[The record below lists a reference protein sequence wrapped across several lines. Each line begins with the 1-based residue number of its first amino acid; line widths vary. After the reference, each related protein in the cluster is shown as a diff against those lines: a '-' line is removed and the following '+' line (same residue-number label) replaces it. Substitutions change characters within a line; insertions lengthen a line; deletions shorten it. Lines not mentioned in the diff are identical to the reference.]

1 MKELKSYSDS
11 YFYKQYPKYQKL
23 LLDAIM
29 TDPLID
35 KATEEFKGVI
45 LYLKHQRT
53 DEALLRIL
61 NSTNTVLLDC
71 DVPLP
76 RTFKVFCAKEMK
88 GRDRG
93 KIKVFIDA
101 SACIVKDPKHGDYNV
116 NETALVSYLMNAG
129 VSMIYHKNFDILRRR
144 ANMNITITK
153 CFANCFTHIIDF
165 LVKISIQE
173 SKKIQVTYLSAMYFL
188 MGILQLD
195 NENKARDIAMKVA
208 DISKNEAILL
218 EDAIEKACRKHSDI
232 KEKDLNPYEN
242 IKIFVNSLRD
252 AMHLNPKAVS
262 LDIIV
267 ERWMMQFGPGTVF
280 GLEYFPAF
288 SAMITDAYVGGY
300 LNNQKTIEKICGKD
314 MVQYSKDVITMLGSI
329 A

>member
-45 LYLKHQRT
+45 LDLKHQRT

-88 GRDRG
+88 GKDRG

-144 ANMNITITK
+144 VNMIIGITK

-165 LVKISIQE
+165 LAKISIQE

>member
-45 LYLKHQRT
+45 LDLKHQRT

-144 ANMNITITK
+144 ANMNIGITK

-165 LVKISIQE
+165 LAKISIQE

-218 EDAIEKACRKHSDI
+218 EDSIEKACRKHSDI

>member
-45 LYLKHQRT
+45 LDLKHQRT

-144 ANMNITITK
+144 ANMNIGITK

-165 LVKISIQE
+165 LAKISIQE

-314 MVQYSKDVITMLGSI
+314 MVQYSKDVIAMLGSI

>member
-45 LYLKHQRT
+45 LDLKHQRT

-144 ANMNITITK
+144 TNMNIGITK

-165 LVKISIQE
+165 LAKISIQE

>member
-45 LYLKHQRT
+45 LDLKHQRT

-144 ANMNITITK
+144 ANMNIGITK
-153 CFANCFTHIIDF
+153 CFSNCFTHIIDF
-165 LVKISIQE
+165 LAKISIQE

>member
-45 LYLKHQRT
+45 LDLKHQRT

-129 VSMIYHKNFDILRRR
+129 VSMIYHKHFDILRRR
-144 ANMNITITK
+144 ANMNIGITK

-165 LVKISIQE
+165 LAKISIQE

>member
-45 LYLKHQRT
+45 LDLKHQRT

-129 VSMIYHKNFDILRRR
+129 VSMIYHKNCDILRRR
-144 ANMNITITK
+144 ANMNIGITK

-165 LVKISIQE
+165 LAKISIQE

>member
-35 KATEEFKGVI
+35 KASEEFKGVI
-45 LYLKHQRT
+45 LDLKHQRT

-61 NSTNTVLLDC
+61 NSNNTILLDC
-71 DVPLP
+71 QVPLP

-88 GRDRG
+88 GKDRG

-144 ANMNITITK
+144 ANMNIGITK

-165 LVKISIQE
+165 LAKISIQE

-314 MVQYSKDVITMLGSI
+314 MVQYSKDVITMLGTI

>member
-45 LYLKHQRT
+45 LDLKHQRT

-88 GRDRG
+88 GKDRG

-144 ANMNITITK
+144 ANMNIGITK

-165 LVKISIQE
+165 LAKISIQE

-280 GLEYFPAF
+280 GLEYFTAF

>member
-45 LYLKHQRT
+45 LDLKHQRT

-61 NSTNTVLLDC
+61 NSANTVLLDC

-88 GRDRG
+88 GKDRG

-144 ANMNITITK
+144 ANMNIGITK

-165 LVKISIQE
+165 LAKISIQE

>member
-35 KATEEFKGVI
+35 KASEGFKGVI
-45 LYLKHQRT
+45 LDLKHQRT

-61 NSTNTVLLDC
+61 NSNNTILLDC
-71 DVPLP
+71 QVPLP

-88 GRDRG
+88 GKDRG

-101 SACIVKDPKHGDYNV
+101 STCIVKDPKHGDYNV
-116 NETALVSYLMNAG
+116 NETTLVSYLMNAG
-129 VSMIYHKNFDILRRR
+129 VTMIYHKKFDLIKRRSNLIL
-144 ANMNITITK
+144 NITR
-153 CFANCFTHIIDF
+153 CFADSFTHIIDF
-165 LVKISIQE
+165 LAKISIQE
-173 SKKIQVTYLSAMYFL
+173 SSKIRVNYFAAMYFL
-188 MGILQLD
+188 MGILQMED
-195 NENKARDIAMKVA
+195 EDKARDIAIRVA
-208 DISKNEAILL
+208 GVSKNEATLL
-218 EDAIEKACRKHSDI
+218 DISIERACRKHSDI
-232 KEKDLNPYEN
+232 KEKDINPYEN
-242 IKIFVNSLRD
+242 IKIFINSLRD
-252 AMHLNPKAVS
+252 AMHLNPKAIS
-262 LDIIV
+262 LDTVV
-267 ERWMMQFGPGTVF
+267 ERWMRQFGPGTVF
-280 GLEYFPAF
+280 GLEYYPAF

-314 MVQYSKDVITMLGSI
+314 MVQYSKDVITMLGTI

>member
-45 LYLKHQRT
+45 LDLKHQRT

-88 GRDRG
+88 SRDRG

-144 ANMNITITK
+144 ANMNIGITK

-165 LVKISIQE
+165 LAKISIQE

>member
-45 LYLKHQRT
+45 LDLKHQRT

-88 GRDRG
+88 GKDRG

-101 SACIVKDPKHGDYNV
+101 SSCIVKDPKHGDYNV

-144 ANMNITITK
+144 ANMNIGITK

-165 LVKISIQE
+165 LAKISIQE

>member
-29 TDPLID
+29 NDPLID

-45 LYLKHQRT
+45 LDLKHQRT

-144 ANMNITITK
+144 ANMNIGITK

-165 LVKISIQE
+165 LAKISIQE

>member
-45 LYLKHQRT
+45 LDLKHQRT

-88 GRDRG
+88 GKDRG

-153 CFANCFTHIIDF
+153 CFANCFTYIIDF
-165 LVKISIQE
+165 LAKISIQE

>member
-45 LYLKHQRT
+45 LDLKHQRT

-129 VSMIYHKNFDILRRR
+129 VSMIYHRDFDILRRR
-144 ANMNITITK
+144 ANMNIGITK

-165 LVKISIQE
+165 LAKISIQE

-314 MVQYSKDVITMLGSI
+314 MVQYSKDVITTLGSS

>member
-29 TDPLID
+29 TDSLID

-45 LYLKHQRT
+45 LDLKHQRT

-144 ANMNITITK
+144 ANMNIGITK

-165 LVKISIQE
+165 LAKISIQE

>member
-35 KATEEFKGVI
+35 KATEEFKGVV
-45 LYLKHQRT
+45 LDLKRQRT

-61 NSTNTVLLDC
+61 NSNNTVLLDC
-71 DVPLP
+71 DTPLP

-88 GRDRG
+88 GKDRG

-101 SACIVKDPKHGDYNV
+101 SNCIVKDPKHGDYNL

-129 VSMIYHKNFDILRRR
+129 VAMIYHKNFDIFRRR
-144 ANMNITITK
+144 SNLNINITK
-153 CFANCFTHIIDF
+153 CFANSFTHIIDF
-165 LVKISIQE
+165 LAKVSIQE

-188 MGILQLD
+188 MGLLQLED
-195 NENKARDIAMKVA
+195 ENKARDIAMKVA
-208 DISKNEAILL
+208 DISRNEAILL
-218 EDAIEKACRKHSDI
+218 EDAMEKACRKHSDI

-242 IKIFVNSLRD
+242 IKIFVNCLRD

-262 LDIIV
+262 LDIVV

-288 SAMITDAYVGGY
+288 SAMMTDAYVGGY
-300 LNNQKTIEKICGKD
+300 LNNQKTIEKVCGKD

>member
-45 LYLKHQRT
+45 LDLKHQRT

-144 ANMNITITK
+144 ANMNIGITK

-165 LVKISIQE
+165 LAKISIQE

-314 MVQYSKDVITMLGSI
+314 MVQYSKDVINMLGSI

>member
-45 LYLKHQRT
+45 LDLKHQRT

-101 SACIVKDPKHGDYNV
+101 SACIVKDTKHGDYNV

-144 ANMNITITK
+144 ANMNIGITK

-165 LVKISIQE
+165 LAKISIQE